1 MEHMPT
7 NQLIAN
13 SQLLKPFI
21 EPILLIW
28 MIVIRCSWNFERP
41 PSSGIFR
48 CCNYFSMVKK
58 ITHRRKHSFFDS
70 KRSWIDRYNWKKY
83 LIDNSEA
90 YSEPSLTF
98 TMEIFPNIFNSKKLF
113 SGVPETLVLIK
124 SNTKITTTGKMSLLG
139 NSLNL
144 IFEK

>member
-1 MEHMPT
+1 MAKQNIGRLRQEFPRESWKKWNT
-7 NQLIAN
+7 YQLIAN

-48 CCNYFSMVKK
+48 CCNYFNMVKK

-98 TMEIFPNIFNSKKLF
+98 TMEIFPNIFN
-113 SGVPETLVLIK
+113 K
-124 SNTKITTTGKMSLLG
+124 SSSQKFQKMC
-139 NSLNL
+139 
-144 IFEK
+144 